1 MGGVGINLF
10 NWLSQGCMVLSLIKR
25 YLLKLLCQGKGWRI
39 EESGM
44 FVLFENLMI
53 GRWIKGY
60 IFFVYWELILLQW
73 RNLIG
78 ILISSHIIT
87 NKRILPQLSS
97 LGKLYGK

>member
-10 NWLSQGCMVLSLIKR
+10 NWLSQGCMVLPLIKR

-53 GRWIKGY
+53 GDG
-60 IFFVYWELILLQW
+60 
-73 RNLIG
+73 
-78 ILISSHIIT
+78 
-87 NKRILPQLSS
+87 
-97 LGKLYGK
+97 